1 MTARTLMRSSL
12 VKLRTTDTVAAAAQV
27 LLQHHLRHLPVV
39 DEQGRYAGTF
49 GIYSVLQL
57 TLPTAVL
64 MREGLDN
71 VAFITETSH
80 DLAQRL
86 RKRGQES
93 VSQWLSRDP
102 VAHPDTPAMQVMQM
116 ILHGHTS
123 IPVVDRNSQRLE
135 GMISSSDILRA
146 LLEENH

>member
-12 VKLRTTDTVAAAAQV
+12 VKLRTTDSVAAAAQA
-27 LLQHHLRHLPVV
+27 LLQYHLRHLPVV

-71 VAFITETSH
+71 VAFITETAD
-80 DLAQRL
+80 DLAERL
-86 RKRGQES
+86 RERGQEP
-93 VSQWLSRDP
+93 VSQWLSRDS
-102 VAHPDTPAMQVMQM
+102 VAHPDTPAMQIIQM
-116 ILHGHTS
+116 MLHGHTS

-135 GMISSSDILRA
+135 GMISSSDVLHT
-146 LLEENH
+146 LLEENP

>member
-12 VKLRTTDTVAAAAQV
+12 VKLRTTDSVAAAAQA

-71 VAFITETSH
+71 VAFVTETAD

-86 RKRGQES
+86 GERGQEP
-93 VSQWLSRDP
+93 VSQWLTRDP
-102 VAHPDTPAMQVMQM
+102 VAHPDTPAMKIIQM
-116 ILHGHTS
+116 MLHSHTS

-135 GMISSSDILRA
+135 GMISSSDVLHT
-146 LLEENH
+146 LLEENR